1 VRSVKLLTSLREA
14 PVPHRYRVLV
24 IVSVATLVASLDLF
38 IVNIAF
44 PSIKHEFAGTSDAT
58 LSWVLSAYAI
68 VMAALL
74 VPAGRLAD
82 LLGRKRLFMGGL
94 VTFVGA
100 SALCAAAPGP
110 GWLIGA
116 RILQAAGGAI
126 LMPTSLALLLAEFPP
141 KQRALAVAVWSAT
154 GAVAAAAGPPVGGL
168 LVQASWR
175 WVFLVNLPI
184 GLVTAVLATRVLR
197 ESRDPDGKG
206 FPDLAG
212 AALLVLAS
220 SALMLA
226 IVQGQSWGWTSGRV
240 LGLLVG
246 SAVLTAAFLYQ
257 SLRHGAPVLELGLF
271 RSRAFSAANV
281 ASTLFFAAFG
291 AMLLSNVLFLTRVWH
306 EDILTAGLQISPGP
320 IMAAAFAVPG
330 SILSSRYGQH
340 AIASFGAL
348 LFASG
353 GVWWLTHVGLEPHYP
368 TEVLPGMLLGGA
380 GVGFVIPTLASAVAA
395 SLPPARFA
403 TGSAIYGMTRS
414 FGIAL
419 GVAILIAVLGTP
431 RGAEI
436 LGSFRAG
443 WEVMAGLAFASAIA
457 AVAIGRLG
465 AAPVQARPIELEQA
479 V

>member
-1 VRSVKLLTSLREA
+1 M
-14 PVPHRYRVLV
+14 PHRYRVLV
-24 IVSVATLVASLDLF
+24 IGSVPTFVASLDLF

-44 PSIKHEFAGTSDAT
+44 PSIKHDFAGTSDAT

-94 VTFVGA
+94 ITFVGP

-110 GWLIGA
+110 ASLIAA
-116 RILQAAGGAI
+116 RVVQAAGGAI
-126 LMPTSLALLLAEFPP
+126 LMPTSLAVLLAEFQPQ
-141 KQRALAVAVWSAT
+141 QRALAVAVWSAT

-184 GLVTAVLATRVLR
+184 GLITALLAARVLS
-197 ESRDPDGKG
+197 ESRDPDRKG

-226 IVQGQSWGWTSGRV
+226 IVQGQSWGWTSVRV
-240 LGLLVG
+240 LGLIVG
-246 SAVLTAAFLYQ
+246 SVVLTAAFLYR
-257 SLRHGAPVLELGLF
+257 SVRHGAPVLELGLF
-271 RSRAFSAANV
+271 RSRAFSAANI

-330 SILSSRYGQH
+330 SILSSRYGQR
-340 AIASFGAL
+340 AIAAAGAL
-348 LFASG
+348 LFAVG
-353 GVWWLTHVGLEPHYP
+353 GAWWLTHVGLEPHYA

-380 GVGFVIPTLASAVAA
+380 GVGFVIPTLAVAVAA
-395 SLPPARFA
+395 PPPPARFA
-403 TGSAIYGMTRS
+403 TGSAVYGMTRQ
-414 FGIAL
+414 FGAAL
-419 GVAILIAVLGTP
+419 GVAVLIAVLGTP
-431 RGAEI
+431 RQGAM
-436 LGSFRAG
+436 LGSFQTG
-443 WEVMAGLAFASAIA
+443 WEVMAGLAFAGAIA
-457 AVAIGRLG
+457 AAAIGRLR
-465 AAPVQARPIELEQA
+465 AAPVQVRSVELEQA

>member
-1 VRSVKLLTSLREA
+1 
-14 PVPHRYRVLV
+14 
-24 IVSVATLVASLDLF
+24 VATLVASLDLF

-44 PSIKHEFAGTSDAT
+44 PSIKHDFWGTSDAT
-58 LSWVLSAYAI
+58 LSWILSAYAI

-94 VTFVGA
+94 ITFVGA

-126 LMPTSLALLLAEFPP
+126 LMPTSLALLLAEFLP

-184 GLVTAVLATRVLR
+184 GLVTAVLAARVLS
-197 ESRDPDGKG
+197 ESRDPDGKA

-226 IVQGQSWGWTSGRV
+226 IVQGQSWGWTSARV

-271 RSRAFSAANV
+271 RSRAFSAANI

-320 IMAAAFAVPG
+320 IMAAALAVPG
-330 SILSSRYGQH
+330 SILAGRYGQR
-340 AIASFGAL
+340 AIASIGAV

-353 GVWWLTHVGLEPHYP
+353 GVWWLTHVGLEPQYA

-380 GVGFVIPTLASAVAA
+380 GVGFVVPTLASAVAA
-395 SLPPARFA
+395 ALPPARFA
-403 TGSAIYGMTRS
+403 TGSAIYGMTRQ
-414 FGIAL
+414 FGIAV
-419 GVAILIAVLGTP
+419 GVAVLIAVLGTP
-431 RGAEI
+431 REAEI

-457 AVAIGRLG
+457 AAGIGRLS
-465 AAPVQARPIELEQA
+465 AAPVQVRPIELEQA

>member
-1 VRSVKLLTSLREA
+1 
-14 PVPHRYRVLV
+14 VPHRYRVLV
-24 IVSVATLVASLDLF
+24 IVSVAALVASLDLF

-44 PSIKHEFAGTSDAT
+44 PSIKHDFAGTSDAT

-94 VTFVGA
+94 ITFVGA

-110 GWLIGA
+110 AWLIAA

-126 LMPTSLALLLAEFPP
+126 LMPTSLALLLAEFPTQ
-141 KQRALAVAVWSAT
+141 QRALAVAVWSAT

-184 GLVTAVLATRVLR
+184 GLVTAVLAARVLS
-197 ESRDPDGKG
+197 ESRDPDRKG

-226 IVQGQSWGWTSGRV
+226 IVQGQSWGWTSVRV

-246 SAVLTAAFLYQ
+246 AAVLTAAFLYR

-271 RSRAFSAANV
+271 RSRAFSAANI

-291 AMLLSNVLFLTRVWH
+291 AMLLSNVLFLTRAWH

-330 SILSSRYGQH
+330 SILGSRYGQR
-340 AIASFGAL
+340 AIASIGAL

-353 GVWWLTHVGLEPHYP
+353 GVWWLTHVGLEPHYA

-403 TGSAIYGMTRS
+403 TGSAVYGMTRQ
-414 FGIAL
+414 FGAAL
-419 GVAILIAVLGTP
+419 GVAILIAVLGNP
-431 RGAEI
+431 QRQI
-436 LGSFRAG
+436 LGSFQSG

-457 AVAIGRLG
+457 AAGIGRLR

>member
-1 VRSVKLLTSLREA
+1 
-14 PVPHRYRVLV
+14 VPHRYRVLV
-24 IVSVATLVASLDLF
+24 IVSVAALVASLDLF

-44 PSIKHEFAGTSDAT
+44 PSIKHDFAGTSDAT

-94 VTFVGA
+94 ITFVGA

-110 GWLIGA
+110 AWLIAA

-126 LMPTSLALLLAEFPP
+126 LMPTSLALLLAEFPTQ
-141 KQRALAVAVWSAT
+141 QRALAVAVWSAT

-184 GLVTAVLATRVLR
+184 GLVTVVLAARVLS
-197 ESRDPDGKG
+197 ESRDPAGKG

-226 IVQGQSWGWTSGRV
+226 IVQGQSWGWTSVRV

-246 SAVLTAAFLYQ
+246 AAVLTAAFVYR

-271 RSRAFSAANV
+271 RSRAFSAANI

-291 AMLLSNVLFLTRVWH
+291 AMLLSNVLFLTRAWH

-330 SILSSRYGQH
+330 SILGSRYGQR
-340 AIASFGAL
+340 AIASIGAL

-353 GVWWLTHVGLEPHYP
+353 GVWWLTHVGLEPHYA

-403 TGSAIYGMTRS
+403 TGSAVYGMTRQ
-414 FGIAL
+414 FGAAL
-419 GVAILIAVLGTP
+419 GVAILIAVLGSP
-431 RGAEI
+431 QRQI
-436 LGSFRAG
+436 LGSFQSG

-457 AVAIGRLG
+457 AAGIGRLR

>member
-1 VRSVKLLTSLREA
+1 M
-14 PVPHRYRVLV
+14 PHRYRVLV

-44 PSIKHEFAGTSDAT
+44 PSIKHDFAGTSDAT

-82 LLGRKRLFMGGL
+82 LLGRKRLFLGGL
-94 VTFVGA
+94 VTFVAA

-110 GWLIGA
+110 GWLIAA
-116 RILQAAGGAI
+116 RVLQAVGGAI
-126 LMPTSLALLLAEFPP
+126 LMPTSLALLLAEFPA
-141 KQRALAVAVWSAT
+141 KERAFAVAIWSAT

-184 GLVTAVLATRVLR
+184 GLVMALLSARVLI
-197 ESRDPDGKG
+197 ESRDPEGKR

-220 SALMLA
+220 SVLMLA
-226 IVQGQSWGWTSGRV
+226 IVQGQSWGWTGVRI
-240 LGLLVG
+240 LGLLV
-246 SAVLTAAFLYQ
+246 SAVVLTAAFLYR
-257 SLRHGAPVLELGLF
+257 SATHAAPVLELGLF
-271 RSRAFSAANV
+271 RSQAFSAANV

-320 IMAAAFAVPG
+320 VMAAVLAVPG
-330 SILSSRYGQH
+330 SILAGRFGQR
-340 AIASFGAL
+340 AIAAIGAL

-353 GVWWLTHVGLEPHYP
+353 GVWWLTHVGLQPNYL
-368 TEVLPGMLLGGA
+368 TGFLPGMLAGGS
-380 GVGFVIPTLASAVAA
+380 GVGLVIPTLASAVAA
-395 SLPPARFA
+395 SLPASLYA
-403 TGSAIYGMTRS
+403 TGSAVYGMTRQ

-419 GVAILIAVLGTP
+419 GIAVLIAILGTP
-431 RGAEI
+431 HDAEALGA
-436 LGSFRAG
+436 FQHG
-443 WEVMAGLAFASAIA
+443 WEAMFGSAVASAIA
-457 AVAIGRLG
+457 ALAIGRIRT
-465 AAPVQARPIELEQA
+465 APVQARAPLDLERA

>member
-1 VRSVKLLTSLREA
+1 
-14 PVPHRYRVLV
+14 
-24 IVSVATLVASLDLF
+24 
-38 IVNIAF
+38 
-44 PSIKHEFAGTSDAT
+44 
-58 LSWVLSAYAI
+58 
-68 VMAALL
+68 MAALL

-94 VTFVGA
+94 ITFVGA

-110 GWLIGA
+110 AWLIAA
-116 RILQAAGGAI
+116 RVLQAAGGAI
-126 LMPTSLALLLAEFPP
+126 LMPTSLAILLAEFPAQ
-141 KQRALAVAVWSAT
+141 QRALAVAVWSAT

-184 GLVTAVLATRVLR
+184 GLVTAVLAARVLR

-226 IVQGQSWGWTSGRV
+226 IVQGQSWGWTSVRV

-271 RSRAFSAANV
+271 RSRAFSAANI

-330 SILSSRYGQH
+330 SILAGRYGQR
-340 AIASFGAL
+340 AIASIGAL

-353 GVWWLTHVGLEPHYP
+353 GVWWLTHVGLEPDYA

-403 TGSAIYGMTRS
+403 TGSAIYGMTRQ

-419 GVAILIAVLGTP
+419 GVAVLIAVLGTP
-431 RGAEI
+431 RSAEI

-457 AVAIGRLG
+457 AAGIGRLR

>member
-1 VRSVKLLTSLREA
+1 M
-14 PVPHRYRVLV
+14 PHRYRVLV